1 MWHASKGSKI
11 GRHDNDDDGSGDAED
26 GGEDDS
32 EDGGEKDGNCLWVSS

>member
-11 GRHDNDDDGSGDAED
+11 GRHDNDDGSGDAED